1 MSVPGAGRRLLY
13 RLVAAVAALA
23 AIDIAAPT
31 HASAHAGGSDA
42 SNYRSTV
49 TDPGLGGLDWQIW
62 GSDAAIRL
70 TNRTTQVIE
79 VTGYEDEP
87 YLRFV
92 PGDGVYENVHSPAVY
107 LNADRFARVTPP
119 VVADPR
125 AEPTWRKVDAGNSY
139 QWHDHRIH
147 WMAPSLP
154 PTVSTAVDGPQVV
167 FDWAIPV
174 RSGPESGGRIATVRG
189 SLIWQAPAEGWP
201 PLVTLGLVFG
211 AAIVFAARRTRPS
224 GGAWPGLARVPV
236 VLGVLVLAAN
246 AVRVVDDMAA
256 ATAATTREQI
266 VFGSVAALGLGA
278 IGLLLAAAWP
288 GRSRGF
294 GALAAAGMLTMLFFG
309 SGSGSELT
317 ASQLMTTLPAPVR
330 RWTVAASLLFV
341 APACVAAAIAIHHR
355 TRSLGEH
362 PSAFPAVGPDP
373 IEQPS

>member
-1 MSVPGAGRRLLY
+1 MSVPGARRLLY
-13 RLVAAVAALA
+13 RLVVAVAALTA
-23 AIDIAAPT
+23 VDIAEPT
-31 HASAHAGGSDA
+31 WASAHAGGSDA
-42 SNYRSTV
+42 ANYRSTV
-49 TDPGLGGLDWQIW
+49 TDPGLAGLDWLIW

-70 TNRTTQVIE
+70 TNRTAQVIE

-92 PGDGVYENVHSPAVY
+92 PGDGVYENVRSPAVY
-107 LNADRFARVTPP
+107 LNADRFARVTRP
-119 VVADPR
+119 VVADPE
-125 AEPTWRKVDAGNSY
+125 AEPTWRKVDAGISY

-154 PTVSTAVDGPQVV
+154 PTVSTAEDGPQVV

-174 RSGPESGGRIATVRG
+174 RSGPGPEGPIASVRG
-189 SLIWQAPAEGWP
+189 SLIWQAPADAWP

-211 AAIVFAARRTRPS
+211 AAVLFAARRTRRVGGTWPS
-224 GGAWPGLARVPV
+224 LARVPV

-256 ATAATTREQI
+256 ATAATNREQV
-266 VFGSVAALGLGA
+266 VFGSVAALGLGV
-278 IGLLLAAAWP
+278 IGLLLAAAWRA
-288 GRSRGF
+288 RSRSF
-294 GALAAAGMLTMLFFG
+294 VALAAAGMLTMLFFG

-330 RWTVAASLLFV
+330 RWTVAASFLFV
-341 APACVAAAIAIHHR
+341 APAFVAAAIAIHRR
-355 TRSLGEH
+355 TRSLGAH
-362 PSAFPAVGPDP
+362 PSAFPDPGP